1 MTALLE
7 KFFLIIKIF
16 KSRVL
21 WMLFMHSSTWKMYR
35 QNCTSS
41 WNSYFSKSKQIST
54 GSLEESS
61 LKTLLQEVAQR
72 STVFKTT
79 VHEGEE
85 EEFDQEAAEDVEE
98 EDHDYQQVSYLG

>member
-1 MTALLE
+1 
-7 KFFLIIKIF
+7 
-16 KSRVL
+16 
-21 WMLFMHSSTWKMYR
+21 MLFVHSSTWKMYR

-41 WNSYFSKSKQIST
+41 FPNSWNSYFSKSKQIST
-54 GSLEESS
+54 RSLEESS

-79 VHEGEE
+79 VCEGEE

-98 EDHDYQQVSYLG
+98 EDHDHQQVSYLV